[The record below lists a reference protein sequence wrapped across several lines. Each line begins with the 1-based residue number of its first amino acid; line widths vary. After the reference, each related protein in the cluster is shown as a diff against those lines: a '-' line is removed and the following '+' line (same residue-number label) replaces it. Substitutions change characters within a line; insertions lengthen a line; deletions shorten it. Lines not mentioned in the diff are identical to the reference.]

1 MPITISPGTLFDIQG
16 KSALV
21 TGASG
26 ALGEVAARTLAE
38 AGAIVTLA
46 GANRKRL
53 ETTAEELVAKGAQVE
68 VCEGRPANE
77 AAAEHI
83 VSTAASH
90 GGLDILVAASG
101 MAIVKPIAEMDP
113 GSWDR
118 VMDANVRQTWLLCRA
133 ASRVFKQQEGAEP
146 GRGGKVILISSI
158 RANFA
163 TAAGTSA
170 YGPSKS
176 AINMLTRS
184 LAVELG
190 PLQVCVNA
198 IAPTVFRS
206 ELTAWLYEDEATEQR
221 NQVLQRIP
229 LGRLGEPVDFAGI
242 FMFLASAAS
251 ALVTGEIINIDGGF
265 SCN

>member
-1 MPITISPGTLFDIQG
+1 MPTSTPPIGLFNIKG

-38 AGAIVTLA
+38 AGAVVTLA
-46 GANRKRL
+46 GGNRQRL
-53 ETTAEELVAKGAQVE
+53 EAIASELSDQGAEVR
-68 VCEGRPANE
+68 VCEGRPTDE

-83 VSTAASH
+83 VSAAAAN
-90 GGLDILVAASG
+90 GGLDILIAASG
-101 MAIVKPIAEMDP
+101 MAIVKPITEMDP
-113 GSWDR
+113 ESWDS

-133 ASRVFKQQEGAEP
+133 ASRVFKEQSDADPQ
-146 GRGGKVILISSI
+146 RGGKIVLISSV
-158 RANFA
+158 RAHFA

-190 PLQVCVNA
+190 PAQVCVNA

-206 ELTAWLYEDEATEQR
+206 DLTAWLYEDSATEQR

-229 LGRLGEPVDFAGI
+229 LGRLGEPDDFAGI
-242 FMFLASAAS
+242 FLFLTSSASD
-251 ALVTGEIINIDGGF
+251 LVTGEIINIDGGF

>member
-1 MPITISPGTLFDIQG
+1 MKPLVSPSELFNLHG

-26 ALGEVAARTLAE
+26 ALGEAAARAL
-38 AGAIVTLA
+38 AGAGADVTLA
-46 GANRKRL
+46 GGNRQRL
-53 ETTAEELVAKGAQVE
+53 DALAKEFTEQNAQVS
-68 VCEGRPANE
+68 VFEGRATDE
-77 AAAEHI
+77 ASAEAMIAAAAKHN
-83 VSTAASH
+83 
-90 GGLDILVAASG
+90 GLDILVAASG
-101 MAIVKPIAEMDP
+101 TSVIKPIHEMEP
-113 GSWDR
+113 ASWDR
-118 VMDANVRQTWLLCRA
+118 VMDANVRQIWLVCRA
-133 ASRVFKQQEGAEP
+133 ASRLFIDQQ
-146 GRGGKVILISSI
+146 RGGKIILISSV

-184 LAVELG
+184 LACELG
-190 PLQVCVNA
+190 PHNVCVNA

-206 ELTAWLYEDEATEQR
+206 ELTAWLFEDEAADAR
-221 NQVLQRIP
+221 KQVLSRIP
-229 LGRLGEPVDFAGI
+229 LGRLGEPADFTGV

-251 ALVTGEIINIDGGF
+251 NLVTGEIVNVDGGF